1 MADDTRNG
9 RLAASLSILCA
20 VAATLMPT
28 ASQMVYAR
36 SAPDSNAYFGVLL
49 LMPALYLAGLGLAF
63 MARRRL
69 GAGDRL
75 ARVALWLNAGMLLAT
90 IAFAIWGVFA
100 YRAI

>member
-49 LMPALYLAGLGLAF
+49 LMPALYLAGLG
-63 MARRRL
+63 
-69 GAGDRL
+69 
-75 ARVALWLNAGMLLAT
+75 WLSWRGEDWALAT
-90 IAFAIWGVFA
+90 GWQGSR
-100 YRAI
+100 YG